1 MPVYTF
7 RHKETGETF
16 DRLMNWTTRNEFL
29 EQHPVYEQVLGS
41 TALGDSVRLGIRK
54 TDDGFKEVLSRIGQ
68 SNYKSNLRNKLSRR

>member
-29 EQHPVYEQVLGS
+29 EQHPVYEQILGS
-41 TALGDSVRLGIRK
+41 TALGDPVRLGIRK

-68 SNYKSNLRNKLSRR
+68 SNYKSNLSNKLSRR